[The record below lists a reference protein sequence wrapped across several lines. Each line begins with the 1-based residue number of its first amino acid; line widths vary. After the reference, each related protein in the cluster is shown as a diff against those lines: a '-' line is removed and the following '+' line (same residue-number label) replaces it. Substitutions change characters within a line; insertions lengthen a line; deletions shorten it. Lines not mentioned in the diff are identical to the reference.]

1 MEAEASKEKVSSC
14 VRENGSH
21 RHPCLKYAAVGME
34 DHAGVRGQV
43 IFFLFFM
50 LRRLLSLFWFCLA
63 RVAMHYYGQEETE
76 IKLDGKKRD

>member
-1 MEAEASKEKVSSC
+1 
-14 VRENGSH
+14 
-21 RHPCLKYAAVGME
+21 ME